1 MNKEELI
8 NGLNDKQKEAV
19 LATDGPCLVIAGAG
33 SGKTKV
39 LTHKIAYDIESG
51 IKPWNIL
58 AITFTNKAANEMK
71 ERIEKLIGD
80 AAKDLWM
87 GTFHSICVRILRRYI
102 DRIGY
107 KTDFVIFDTSDQKTL
122 IKECLKTLKVD
133 DKIFTD
139 RGVLSE
145 ISNGKNEM
153 LEPKAYGVKYAGDF
167 RKKTIAEIYELY
179 QRRLKE
185 NNAIDFDDIINFT
198 IKILSENPDVLD
210 YYTEKFKYILV
221 DEYQD
226 TNKAQFTLVSLL
238 ASKYGNVTAVGDN
251 DQGIYS
257 FRGADISNI
266 LNFERDFP
274 GTRIIKL
281 EQNYRCTGNILKA
294 ANAVIKHNEN
304 KYDKKLWTENE
315 EGHLPCIY
323 CGEDEYDEGRYIV
336 EQINH
341 LKTEEYYKNS
351 DFTILYR
358 MNAQSRA
365 IEDILMRE
373 GIPYKVIG
381 GLKFYERK
389 EIKDIIAYLRLIHNS
404 ADNLSLKRII
414 NEPKRGIGKT
424 SIDQIQEISGKTGNS
439 MYEIIRNAQEY
450 GLTRVFSN
458 SRDFIEQIEYLK
470 SKKDEL
476 KISDLIKETLNKTGY
491 TKALENENS
500 VEAETR
506 IENLEEFL
514 TVAIEFEEESADNTL
529 AEFLENI
536 TLSSDIDG
544 MEDQDN
550 SITLM
555 TLHSAK
561 GLEFPVVF
569 LVGMEEGIFPGYK
582 SIGEPQALEEERRL
596 FYVGITRAKQY
607 LYLTCAKHRTIFGS
621 TSYNQVSRF
630 VKEIPEELLE
640 GYAEV
645 VERKSVDKEEFKD
658 YGYRWSY
665 GKGQTVKTFKMS
677 EEDKSAVAKTIGE
690 QGAKSE
696 YQYRTAESFLNSI
709 KQNNQTNDVDLSKYQ
724 VGQRV
729 YHKKFGEGTITKLEQ
744 EGNDV
749 KVNLEFDKAGHK
761 RLMAKFAGLEIIG

>member
-1 MNKEELI
+1 MDKDEI
-8 NGLNDKQKEAV
+8 IQGLNDRQKEAV
-19 LATDGPCLVIAGAG
+19 LATEGPCLVIAGAG

-39 LTHKIAYDIESG
+39 LTHKIAYDIANG
-51 IKPWNIL
+51 VKPWNIL

-80 AAKDLWM
+80 DAKDVWM

-107 KTDFVIFDTSDQKTL
+107 KSDFVIFDASDQRTL
-122 IKECLKTLKVD
+122 VKECLKTLKID
-133 DKIFTD
+133 DKLFTD
-139 RGVLSE
+139 RAVLSE

-153 LEPKAYGVKYAGDF
+153 LEPKAYSVKYAGDF
-167 RKKTIAEIYELY
+167 RKEKIAQIYELY
-179 QRRLKE
+179 QSKLKE

-198 IKILSENPDVLD
+198 IKILTDNPDVLE
-210 YYTEKFKYILV
+210 YYTEKFKYVLV

-226 TNKAQFTLVSLL
+226 TNKAQFTLVSLF
-238 ASKYGNVTAVGDN
+238 ASRYGNITAVGDN

-257 FRGADISNI
+257 FRGADITNI

-274 GTRIIKL
+274 GTKIIKL

-315 EGHLPCIY
+315 EGHIPCIY
-323 CGEDEYDEGRYIV
+323 SGEDEYDEARYIV

-341 LKTEEYYKNS
+341 LKTEEYYKYS
-351 DFTILYR
+351 DFTVLYR

-373 GIPYKVIG
+373 QIPYKVIG

-389 EIKDIIAYLRLIHNS
+389 EIKDIIAYLRLIHNT
-404 ADNLSLKRII
+404 ADNLSLRRII

-424 SIDQIQEISGKTGNS
+424 SLDKIQEISDKTGIS
-439 MYEIIRNAQEY
+439 MYEIIKNAQEY
-450 GLTRVFSN
+450 DLNRVYVS
-458 SRDFIEQIEYLK
+458 SRDFINQIEELRN
-470 SKKDEL
+470 KKDEL
-476 KISDLIKETLNKTGY
+476 KISDLIKQTLKDTGY
-491 TKALENENS
+491 TKALELENS

-536 TLSSDIDG
+536 TLSSDIDNLEEQ
-544 MEDQDN
+544 ED
-550 SITLM
+550 SVTLM

-582 SIGEPQALEEERRL
+582 SIGEPKELEEERRL

-645 VERKSVDKEEFKD
+645 VERNSSKDDEFKD
-658 YGYRWSY
+658 FGYRWSY
-665 GKGQTVKTFKMS
+665 GKGQSVKTYKID
-677 EEDKSAVAKTIGE
+677 EQQPQVAATTIDQKTKS
-690 QGAKSE
+690 SF
-696 YQYRTAESFLNSI
+696 QYRTAESFLNTL
-709 KQNNQTNDVDLSKYQ
+709 KNKDEGMDLSKYQ

-729 YHKKFGEGTITKLEQ
+729 YHKKFGEGVITKLEK
-744 EGNDV
+744 EDDDI
-749 KVNLEFDKAGHK
+749 KVDLEFDKVGHK
-761 RLMAKFAGLEIIG
+761 RLMAKFAGLEII

>member
-1 MNKEELI
+1 MDKEEI
-8 NGLNDKQKEAV
+8 IQGLNNKQKEAV
-19 LATDGPCLVIAGAG
+19 LVTEGPCLVIAGAG

-39 LTHKIAYDIESG
+39 LTHKIAYDIANG
-51 IKPWNIL
+51 VKPWNIL

-80 AAKDLWM
+80 DAKDVWM
-87 GTFHSICVRILRRYI
+87 GTYHSICVRILRRYI

-107 KTDFVIFDTSDQKTL
+107 KSDFVIFDTSDQRTL
-122 IKECLKTLKVD
+122 VKECLKTLKVD
-133 DKIFTD
+133 DKLFTD
-139 RGVLSE
+139 RAVLSE

-153 LEPKAYGVKYAGDF
+153 LEPKAYSVKYAGDF
-167 RKKTIAEIYELY
+167 RKEKIAEIYELY
-179 QRRLKE
+179 QSKLRE

-198 IKILSENPDVLD
+198 IKILTENPDVLE
-210 YYTEKFKYILV
+210 YYTEKFQYILV

-226 TNKAQFTLVSLL
+226 TNKAQFTLVSLF
-238 ASKYGNVTAVGDN
+238 ASRYGNITAVGDN

-257 FRGADISNI
+257 FRGADITNI

-274 GTRIIKL
+274 GTKIIKL

-304 KYDKKLWTENE
+304 KYEKNLWTEND
-315 EGHLPCIY
+315 EGQIPCIY
-323 CGEDEYDEGRYIV
+323 CGEDEYDEARYIV

-341 LKTEEYYKNS
+341 LRTEEYYKYS
-351 DFTILYR
+351 DFTVLYR

-373 GIPYKVIG
+373 QIPYKVIG

-389 EIKDIIAYLRLIHNS
+389 EIKDIIAYLRLIHNT
-404 ADNLSLKRII
+404 ADNLSLRRII

-424 SIDQIQEISGKTGNS
+424 SLDKIQEISDKTGIS
-439 MYEIIRNAQEY
+439 MYEIIKNAQEY
-450 GLTRVFSN
+450 ELNRVYLS
-458 SRDFIEQIEYLK
+458 SRDFINQIEELRN
-470 SKKDEL
+470 KKDEL
-476 KISDLIKETLNKTGY
+476 KISDLIKETLKSTGY
-491 TKALENENS
+491 TKALEQENS

-514 TVAIEFEEESADNTL
+514 TVAIEFEEQSADNTL

-536 TLSSDIDG
+536 TLSSDIDNL
-544 MEDQDN
+544 EDQED
-550 SITLM
+550 SVTLM

-582 SIGEPQALEEERRL
+582 SIGEPKELEEERRL

-645 VERKSVDKEEFKD
+645 VERNTSNNDEFKEF
-658 YGYRWSY
+658 GYRWSY
-665 GKGQTVKTFKMS
+665 GKGQTVKTYKID
-677 EEDKSAVAKTIGE
+677 EPEVKSVASSIVDTKPKNNF
-690 QGAKSE
+690 QF
-696 YQYRTAESFLNSI
+696 RTAESFLNTI
-709 KQNNQTNDVDLSKYQ
+709 KNKDEGIDLSKYQ

-729 YHKKFGEGTITKLEQ
+729 YHKKFGEGVITKLEK
-744 EGNDV
+744 EDDDR
-749 KVNLEFDKAGHK
+749 KVDWECDKVGHK
-761 RLMAKFAGLEIIG
+761 RLMAKFAGLEIL